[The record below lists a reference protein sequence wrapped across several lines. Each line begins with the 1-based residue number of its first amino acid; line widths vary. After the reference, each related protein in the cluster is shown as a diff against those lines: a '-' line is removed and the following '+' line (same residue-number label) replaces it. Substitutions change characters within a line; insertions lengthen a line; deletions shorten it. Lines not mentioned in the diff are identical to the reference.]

1 MISAAVAASLLLC
14 PSVATAVDGDDLS
27 ADELAEQAKDNFL
40 EAKSVHL
47 RYTERSEAPSGDRT
61 RPAALDL
68 ALDQDGNCVG
78 SLTMASGGGH
88 VDLVKR
94 GDQVWMKPDAAFWKA
109 QLPGPQGNAA
119 AELFKDRYVHGTTE
133 NDLLKGMA
141 ETCDLAEFQHE
152 VEGEVTDEAEL
163 TKGAETTR
171 DGTDVIPLSSTDDGK
186 EHVLYVTSDEPHL
199 LAEATEKSGSAG
211 KETFIDLRFDDYDK
225 PVPSKTPPPD
235 ETVEVDRLQQ
245 LGA

>member
-1 MISAAVAASLLLC
+1 M
-14 PSVATAVDGDDLS
+14 
-27 ADELAEQAKDNFL
+27 
-40 EAKSVHL
+40 
-47 RYTERSEAPSGDRT
+47 
-61 RPAALDL
+61 
-68 ALDQDGNCVG
+68 
-78 SLTMASGGGH
+78 
-88 VDLVKR
+88 
-94 GDQVWMKPDAAFWKA
+94 WMKPDAAFWKA

-225 PVPSKTPPPD
+225 PVPSKTPPPGRD
-235 ETVEVDRLQQ
+235 GRGGPPATAGRLRALDATAFRAPAATARAAPPPRVRRRPGRRCRGAA
-245 LGA
+245 LGR